1 MINNN
6 LNIKI
11 SIIGLTGHSIFMK
24 VDNFHKP
31 GETIQAKKI
40 NIEPGGKGYNQAIA
54 CARLNM
60 NVSYLTSVGNDSYGI
75 ECEQYMKKE
84 NIKTFFSEKET
95 NTAVATILTNHNG
108 DNQVTVFKGA
118 SENLSLEDLNNFKD
132 EIKSS
137 NILLV
142 QNEIPYNVLKESIK
156 YASENNVYVILNP
169 APAVYDL
176 IELLP
181 YINLLIPNEAEAMQI
196 YNKDYN
202 DITIKS
208 DLKLIITLGSKGCLY
223 IDKNNKKYYKAL
235 NVNAIDTTGA
245 GDVFCAA
252 ISSFIKQEENIDKV
266 IKLATISS
274 ALHVQKKYVIDATP
288 TIEEVYDVY
297 NKKEA

>member
-11 SIIGLTGHSIFMK
+11 SIIGLTGQSIFMK

-84 NIKTFFSEKET
+84 NIKTFFSKKET

-108 DNQVTVFKGA
+108 DNQVTVYKGA

-156 YASENNVYVILNP
+156 YAYKNNVYVILNP

-176 IELLP
+176 SELLP
-181 YINLLIPNEAEAMQI
+181 FVNLLIPNEVEAMQI
-196 YNKDYN
+196 YNTNYDSIVIDN
-202 DITIKS
+202 
-208 DLKLIITLGSKGCLY
+208 DLKIIITLGSKGCLY
-223 IDKNNKKYYKAL
+223 IDKNNKKHYDSKKV
-235 NVNAIDTTGA
+235 NVIDTTGA

-252 ISSFIKQEENIDKV
+252 IASQILTNNNIDEV
-266 IKLATISS
+266 IEFATTAAS
-274 ALHVQKKYVIDATP
+274 LHIQKEYVM
-288 TIEEVYDVY
+288 
-297 NKKEA
+297 EAIPYLNDIKTK

>member
-1 MINNN
+1 MINNKS
-6 LNIKI
+6 NIKI
-11 SIIGLTGHSIFMK
+11 SIIGLTGQSIFMK

-84 NIKTFFSEKET
+84 NIKTFFSKKET
-95 NTAVATILTNHNG
+95 NTAVATILTNNNG

-118 SENLSLEDLNNFKD
+118 SENLSLEDLNNFKK

-156 YASENNVYVILNP
+156 YAYKNNVYVILNP

-176 IELLP
+176 SELLP
-181 YINLLIPNEAEAMQI
+181 FVNLLIPNEVEAMQI
-196 YNKDYN
+196 YNTNYDN
-202 DITIKS
+202 IVIDN
-208 DLKLIITLGSKGCLY
+208 DLKIIITLGSKGCLY
-223 IDKNNKKYYKAL
+223 IDKNNKKHYDSKKV
-235 NVNAIDTTGA
+235 NVIDTTGA

-252 ISSFIKQEENIDKV
+252 IASQILTNNNIDEV
-266 IKLATISS
+266 IEFATTAAS
-274 ALHVQKKYVIDATP
+274 LHIQKEYVM
-288 TIEEVYDVY
+288 
-297 NKKEA
+297 EAIPYLNDIKTK

>member
-11 SIIGLTGHSIFMK
+11 SIIGLTGQSIFMK

-84 NIKTFFSEKET
+84 NIKTFFSKKET

-108 DNQVTVFKGA
+108 DNQVTVYKGA

-132 EIKSS
+132 EIKTS

-156 YASENNVYVILNP
+156 YAYENNVYVILNP

-223 IDKNNKKYYKAL
+223 IDKNNKKYYDSKKV
-235 NVNAIDTTGA
+235 NVIDTTGA

-252 ISSFIKQEENIDKV
+252 IASQILINNNIDE
-266 IKLATISS
+266 
-274 ALHVQKKYVIDATP
+274 VIDFAITASSLH
-288 TIEEVYDVY
+288 IQ
-297 NKKEA
+297 KEYVMGAIPYLNDIKIK

>member
-11 SIIGLTGHSIFMK
+11 SIIGLTGQSIFMK

-84 NIKTFFSEKET
+84 NIKTFFSKKET

-108 DNQVTVFKGA
+108 DNQVTVYKGA

-156 YASENNVYVILNP
+156 YAYENNVYVILNP

-223 IDKNNKKYYKAL
+223 IDKNNKKYYDSKKV
-235 NVNAIDTTGA
+235 NVIDTTGA

-252 ISSFIKQEENIDKV
+252 IASQILINNNIDE
-266 IKLATISS
+266 
-274 ALHVQKKYVIDATP
+274 VIDFAITASSLH
-288 TIEEVYDVY
+288 IQ
-297 NKKEA
+297 KEYVMGAIPYLNDIKIK